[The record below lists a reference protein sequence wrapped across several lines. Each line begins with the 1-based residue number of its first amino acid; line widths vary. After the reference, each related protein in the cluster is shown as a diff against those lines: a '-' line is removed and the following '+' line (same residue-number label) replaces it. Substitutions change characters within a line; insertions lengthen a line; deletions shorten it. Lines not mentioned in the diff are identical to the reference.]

1 MLRPGERR
9 REAHDSDTAYMSRL
23 GRRSRDTM
31 PDVHAEPS
39 AELRALL
46 SPAQGVVGLAARHVE
61 SGRVWRWNE
70 RRPFP
75 AASLIKLFVHAA
87 FEAAVEQESV
97 DPDER
102 TRVPADAY
110 VGGTGVLRALAPGL
124 EPTWR
129 DLVTLM
135 VTVSDNTAT
144 NLVLDRLGM
153 GRVHAWIARA
163 GLDDTRLERR
173 MMDLAA
179 GREGRNN
186 WTSAADVAALLEA
199 VQAGRC
205 VSAAASIRMQTA
217 LDAQQ
222 IQDRLGRQL
231 PEGARL
237 ASKTGN
243 FADVVHDA
251 GIVTW
256 PGGTLVMAVL
266 TQGFAPPWS
275 AMDVI
280 ARIAV
285 DLVAASA

>member
-1 MLRPGERR
+1 
-9 REAHDSDTAYMSRL
+9 
-23 GRRSRDTM
+23 
-31 PDVHAEPS
+31 
-39 AELRALL
+39 
-46 SPAQGVVGLAARHVE
+46 
-61 SGRVWRWNE
+61 
-70 RRPFP
+70 
-75 AASLIKLFVHAA
+75 
-87 FEAAVEQESV
+87 
-97 DPDER
+97 
-102 TRVPADAY
+102 
-110 VGGTGVLRALAPGL
+110 
-124 EPTWR
+124 
-129 DLVTLM
+129 
-135 VTVSDNTAT
+135 
-144 NLVLDRLGM
+144 
-153 GRVHAWIARA
+153 
-163 GLDDTRLERR
+163 

-205 VSAAASIRMQTA
+205 VSAAASSRMLAA

-231 PEGARL
+231 PEGL

-256 PGGTLVMAVL
+256 SGGTLVVAVL
-266 TQGFAPPWS
+266 TQGFVPRWS

-285 DLVAASA
+285 ELVAASAA